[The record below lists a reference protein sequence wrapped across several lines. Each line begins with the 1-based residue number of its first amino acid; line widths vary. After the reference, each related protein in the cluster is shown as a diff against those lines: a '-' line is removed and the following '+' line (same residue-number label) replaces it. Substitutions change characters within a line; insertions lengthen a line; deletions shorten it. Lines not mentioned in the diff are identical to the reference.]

1 LRRSSLLPK
10 MLSIYWRRGTRRGRL
25 DKQTGCVYHIR
36 FKHDANFQNERSS
49 RSHSVFTIV
58 IESKPRDG
66 NGDDDVRLSR
76 LTLIVRTPVLPSERG
91 ADAQDLAGSEKAVSD
106 LERRGEGKHINRRY
120 VRSLLYITSTDHQS
134 PRAQD
139 RHQQAHRQEE
149 VSCFVSLTN
158 CADTIVATFLT
169 VTPS

>member
-1 LRRSSLLPK
+1 LLRRSSLLPK

-76 LTLIVRTPVLPSERG
+76 LTLIV
-91 ADAQDLAGSEKAVSD
+91 SD
-106 LERRGEGKHINRRY
+106 SLLHSAELMSRIWLVPKKQSPISRGEARASTSIEGMSGLSFTSHQLII
-120 VRSLLYITSTDHQS
+120 SLLALKTVINKLTDKKRS
-134 PRAQD
+134 AASIIDEWR
-139 RHQQAHRQEE
+139 
-149 VSCFVSLTN
+149 
-158 CADTIVATFLT
+158 
-169 VTPS
+169 